1 MNISSSFSFIEDFL
15 GQTPVEMM
23 TMSSS
28 EASLDGGGFVS
39 LSKQQKNINGDS
51 ENTGNVTQA
60 VSSLWMIFYFTM
72 LNFMYQICLR
82 HLRQWI
88 EFSSLHWGQ
97 KQWSVISKRP
107 ISEHVFSWLKFGSIL
122 CHIFVISYYKWFSHL
137 TYFA

>member
-28 EASLDGGGFVS
+28 EATFSEAYLDGGGFVS

-82 HLRQWI
+82 HLRQ
-88 EFSSLHWGQ
+88 
-97 KQWSVISKRP
+97 
-107 ISEHVFSWLKFGSIL
+107 
-122 CHIFVISYYKWFSHL
+122 
-137 TYFA
+137 